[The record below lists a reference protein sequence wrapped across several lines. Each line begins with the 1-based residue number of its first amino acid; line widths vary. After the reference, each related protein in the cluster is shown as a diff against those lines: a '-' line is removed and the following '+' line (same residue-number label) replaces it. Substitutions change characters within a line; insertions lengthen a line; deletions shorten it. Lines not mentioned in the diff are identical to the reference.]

1 MRAKK
6 ISHSLRDRRN
16 PRRRANRQG
25 ARTAR
30 VATPAPPRPS
40 DLAVKRVRE
49 AGGPVDRASYS
60 CQCGY
65 LFTAPVSTS
74 VRCPHCHTGQ
84 AW

>member
-6 ISHSLRDRRN
+6 ISHSLRERRN
-16 PRRRANRQG
+16 PRRRGNRRG

-30 VATPAPPRPS
+30 AATPTPRAS

-49 AGGPVDRASYS
+49 AGGPVDQASYN
-60 CQCGY
+60 CECGY